1 MGERSRRKLVEAET
15 EPEVGINDSQ
25 LAARQRRPK
34 MWGYGGYQKLG
45 RAPENPRE
53 RRQNGIKNTR
63 PTSTFSQRTPT
74 YAPVNFQGKGLKI
87 FHCLS
92 RQDFEDNICQ

>member
-53 RRQNGIKNTR
+53 RRQNGIKKIPGR
-63 PTSTFSQRTPT
+63 HRHFRSAHQPTPLSISKE
-74 YAPVNFQGKGLKI
+74 KG
-87 FHCLS
+87 
-92 RQDFEDNICQ
+92 